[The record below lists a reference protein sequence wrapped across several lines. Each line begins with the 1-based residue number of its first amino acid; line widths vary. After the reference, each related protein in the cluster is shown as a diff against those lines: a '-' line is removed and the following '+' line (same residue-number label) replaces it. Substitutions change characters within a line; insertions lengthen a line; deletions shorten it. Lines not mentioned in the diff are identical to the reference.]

1 MNKIKLKSKFEFKKS
16 DLILI
21 IIILILIVTYIF
33 IKIFTYKSE
42 PLLLDYAKK
51 ESENIIST
59 LINKSIKE
67 VLYESEY
74 EDLIEIE
81 KDNDGH
87 ITNLNF
93 NNKDINEILY
103 LSTENLLNSILLLEK
118 GKYNLINNNYISN
131 KDFIYY
137 IPIGVIH
144 NLPVLINIGPKIP
157 FKIDLVGSVNSDEV
171 TSVKDYGINSSII
184 EVFLKISLNIQVI
197 LPFKTEDVLIEKNI
211 LLDSKIVQ
219 GKIPDYYGGLISNPI
234 NN

>member
-21 IIILILIVTYIF
+21 IITLIL

-197 LPFKTEDVLIEKNI
+197 LSFKTEDVLIEKNI